1 MTRRTATPAGRRSL
15 ALGPPMFSGVRYA
28 VLVLFAVVSVIPMLW
43 LILAPSKTG
52 AQLQDLSPFAFGSI
66 DNYFVAWNN
75 LQSLDEGVIV
85 RWTIN
90 SAAYTSFIVLA
101 SVATATL
108 AGFVL
113 AATRLPFKQFWLV
126 VTLIAMLVPQV
137 ALVLPLFLEI
147 KALGLFDSP
156 WAYMLTS
163 SLYPFGVFLAYIYF
177 ATSIPREL
185 YEAAKIDGCND
196 YQTFWRIARPLA
208 RPLLGILAFF
218 AFVGAWT
225 NYFLPFVLLA
235 SNDNYPLPLGLGVV
249 FSATPALNPG
259 LGASQ
264 LPIGRPEVALAGLLV
279 AIPILVVFLVSQ
291 RSLVRGMLA
300 GGVKN

>member
-1 MTRRTATPAGRRSL
+1 MTRRTATPAGRRSV

-218 AFVGAWT
+218 AFVSAWT
-225 NYFLPFVLLA
+225 NFFLPFAYSPDLSGTPGSTSTLQSTEFKFQLSFKMPLLDPVA
-235 SNDNYPLPLGLGVV
+235 RGGPERRLAEIERFVTGV
-249 FSATPALNPG
+249 
-259 LGASQ
+259 GA
-264 LPIGRPEVALAGLLV
+264 RV
-279 AIPILVVFLVSQ
+279 
-291 RSLVRGMLA
+291 
-300 GGVKN
+300 